1 MPAAASGQKG
11 GQMKVIR
18 FDKAETYEPEKDWK
32 RVSLCNETDI
42 SVEHFVKPP
51 EHASPRHQH
60 PSAQVLIVLKGK
72 MILTTDDEAQ
82 ELNEG
87 DAAYIPPNEPH
98 ALKNALT
105 EISIGVDIFVPGRSF
120 DFWLKRK

>member
-1 MPAAASGQKG
+1 
-11 GQMKVIR
+11 MKVIR

-32 RVSLCNETDI
+32 RVSLCNESDI

-72 MILTTDDEAQ
+72 MLLTTDDEAQ

-87 DAAYIPPNEPH
+87 DSAYIPANEPH
-98 ALKNALT
+98 ALRNALT
-105 EISIGVDIFVPGRSF
+105 VTSIGVDIFVPGRSF
-120 DFWLKRK
+120 DFWSKRK